1 MQYKIP
7 INIENEDPIVFG
19 LSLRQLAICGWGLW
33 IWYVTFTSLQ
43 WVTWSSWAAFFAL
56 IPCIFWILIALFKF
70 SEMTFMV
77 FVFNY
82 LRSWVNWWERRWQQ
96 WVDSFSALDIGYIV
110 ISEKSD
116 KKIDMWKKME
126 KIKNMEEQLK
136 NI

>member
-7 INIENEDPIVFG
+7 IQIENEDPIVFG
-19 LSLRQLAICGWGLW
+19 LSLRQLAICGGGLG
-33 IWYVTFTSLQ
+33 IGYVTFTSLQ
-43 WVTWSSWAAFFAL
+43 GVTGSSWAAFFAL
-56 IPCIFWILIALFKF
+56 IPCIFGILIALFKF

-82 LRSWVNWWERRWQQ
+82 LRSWVNGGERRWQQ
-96 WVDSFSALDIGYIV
+96 GVDSFSALDIGYII

-116 KKIDMWKKME
+116 KKIDMGKKME